1 MGKIRVIVKR
11 PGVPGEVTWV
21 DNELKPL
28 QEIVEGYIEV
38 IKYQDLLIICNEEGK
53 IQNLPENIIFGNDII
68 CGTVI
73 ICGADMDEFVSF
85 PWRMNKWRL
94 YERYHD
100 VRRSD
105 HE

>member
-53 IQNLPENIIFGNDII
+53 IQEEGKSCSGTDPQRDCKQRTQQDRIKGIFQ
-68 CGTVI
+68 
-73 ICGADMDEFVSF
+73 
-85 PWRMNKWRL
+85 K
-94 YERYHD
+94 
-100 VRRSD
+100 
-105 HE
+105 